1 MKLFNLRRKRQ
12 TLYLL
17 FLMIVCG
24 VVELLNLA
32 SIIPFLI
39 VITDYQKILNI
50 NIFQNQFYI
59 FNINFASQILL
70 VTTLTFV
77 FVSC

>member
-1 MKLFNLRRKRQ
+1 
-12 TLYLL
+12 
-17 FLMIVCG
+17 MIVCG

-59 FNINFASQILL
+59 FNINSASEILL